1 MPMLP
6 SLTERYWHLIPE
18 QKRRSHYASAI
29 ARTAPSSK
37 SSLNT
42 SPTAI
47 MTAIQALSTLLL
59 HRAVDAQQ
67 PKHRPLPERYR
78 HRIRA
83 KATVTLCF
91 SYSQDGIIIQI
102 QPEHLIYSYN
112 DGYTSSLLTATQA
125 LSSLTLGIVEGP
137 CYVLPA
143 GLAVGCFELSSSLR
157 VTRAFLARYAALFF
171 TMACMSLGLC
181 EYCFHP
187 VDPPRGFLSAL
198 PPPPPPPLFV
208 LGGGP

>member
-67 PKHRPLPERYR
+67 PKHRPLHGLSPPMTMINRSR
-78 HRIRA
+78 SVA
-83 KATVTLCF
+83 L
-91 SYSQDGIIIQI
+91 
-102 QPEHLIYSYN
+102 
-112 DGYTSSLLTATQA
+112 TSSLRMRTTSRSALDRSKERQA
-125 LSSLTLGIVEGP
+125 PALGSALRRWHRSSL
-137 CYVLPA
+137 CW
-143 GLAVGCFELSSSLR
+143 CCRRFRSC
-157 VTRAFLARYAALFF
+157 RARP
-171 TMACMSLGLC
+171 
-181 EYCFHP
+181 P
-187 VDPPRGFLSAL
+187 VSFI
-198 PPPPPPPLFV
+198 
-208 LGGGP
+208 

>member
-1 MPMLP
+1 MKADVT
-6 SLTERYWHLIPE
+6 SLRERYWHRGLE
-18 QKRRSHYASAI
+18 QKRRSS
-29 ARTAPSSK
+29 
-37 SSLNT
+37 
-42 SPTAI
+42 
-47 MTAIQALSTLLL
+47 
-59 HRAVDAQQ
+59 
-67 PKHRPLPERYR
+67 
-78 HRIRA
+78 
-83 KATVTLCF
+83 LCF
-91 SYSQDGIIIQI
+91 IYSQDGITIKL
-102 QPEHLIYSYN
+102 QPEHIIYSYN

-187 VDPPRGFLSAL
+187 EASCQRYRRRRRRRCLCWGE
-198 PPPPPPPLFV
+198 
-208 LGGGP
+208 GPEQ

>member
-1 MPMLP
+1 MKLEETVAESM
-6 SLTERYWHLIPE
+6 SHLLICKVTLLWNTIAYREISASDLSESDGP
-18 QKRRSHYASAI
+18 HYASAI

-83 KATVTLCF
+83 RKRRSHYASAIARTA
-91 SYSQDGIIIQI
+91 SPSK
-102 QPEHLIYSYN
+102 
-112 DGYTSSLLTATQA
+112 SSLNTLSKAIITATQA
-125 LSSLTLGIVEGP
+125 FSTLMIHRAVDAQQP
-137 CYVLPA
+137 KHRPLP
-143 GLAVGCFELSSSLR
+143 E
-157 VTRAFLARYAALFF
+157 RYR
-171 TMACMSLGLC
+171 
-181 EYCFHP
+181 H
-187 VDPPRGFLSAL
+187 RI
-198 PPPPPPPLFV
+198 
-208 LGGGP
+208 

>member
-1 MPMLP
+1 MSPTRMAIRRDEGDATDQSAGRAGWGMRLEETVAE
-6 SLTERYWHLIPE
+6 SMSHLLICKVTLLWNTIAYREISASDLSESDGP
-18 QKRRSHYASAI
+18 HYASAI

-83 KATVTLCF
+83 KATITLCF
-91 SYSQDGIIIQI
+91 SYSLDGITIQI
-102 QPEHLIYSYN
+102 QLEHLI
-112 DGYTSSLLTATQA
+112 
-125 LSSLTLGIVEGP
+125 
-137 CYVLPA
+137 
-143 GLAVGCFELSSSLR
+143 
-157 VTRAFLARYAALFF
+157 
-171 TMACMSLGLC
+171 
-181 EYCFHP
+181 
-187 VDPPRGFLSAL
+187 
-198 PPPPPPPLFV
+198 
-208 LGGGP
+208 

>member
-1 MPMLP
+1 MQVHRP
-6 SLTERYWHLIPE
+6 SLYPSTADLRSTTAGRAGLGMKLEETVAESMSHLLICKVTLLWNTIAYREISASDLSESDGP
-18 QKRRSHYASAI
+18 HYASAI

-102 QPEHLIYSYN
+102 QPEHLTYSYN
-112 DGYTSSLLTATQA
+112 DGFTSSLHTA
-125 LSSLTLGIVEGP
+125 
-137 CYVLPA
+137 
-143 GLAVGCFELSSSLR
+143 
-157 VTRAFLARYAALFF
+157 AALCSRC
-171 TMACMSLGLC
+171 TAAEAST
-181 EYCFHP
+181 
-187 VDPPRGFLSAL
+187 SS
-198 PPPPPPPLFV
+198 
-208 LGGGP
+208 

>member
-47 MTAIQALSTLLL
+47 MTAIKALFTLLL

-91 SYSQDGIIIQI
+91 SYSQDGITIQI
-102 QPEHLIYSYN
+102 QHEHLTYSYN
-112 DGYTSSLLTATQA
+112 DGFTSSLYTA
-125 LSSLTLGIVEGP
+125 
-137 CYVLPA
+137 
-143 GLAVGCFELSSSLR
+143 
-157 VTRAFLARYAALFF
+157 AALCSRS
-171 TMACMSLGLC
+171 TAAEAST
-181 EYCFHP
+181 
-187 VDPPRGFLSAL
+187 SS
-198 PPPPPPPLFV
+198 
-208 LGGGP
+208 